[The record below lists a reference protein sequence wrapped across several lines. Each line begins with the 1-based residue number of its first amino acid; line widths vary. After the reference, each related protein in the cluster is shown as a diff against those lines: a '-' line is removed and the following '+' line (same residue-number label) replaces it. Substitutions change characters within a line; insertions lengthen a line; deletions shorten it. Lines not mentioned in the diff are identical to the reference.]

1 MSTPW
6 HGRCVT
12 RPAVA
17 ASGGGIQLETGNRL
31 SDHRFIRTAA
41 RTHGRCPRLARL
53 ALLTILLATI
63 AQPVLAASSPAP
75 IRPINSAAPASPAS
89 PKLTLE
95 IQGAEGPK
103 AMGSALKIVILMT
116 VLSLAP
122 AILMLMTSFTRIVI
136 VLGFLRQ
143 AIGANQAPANQI
155 LIGLAVFLTMVIMAP
170 TFTRINNEAVQPLLT
185 ETISQREAFTR
196 AQVPLKEFMLRQV
209 REKDI
214 ALFLDLTK
222 TPVPGSPE
230 ELPMLV
236 VVPAFVI
243 GELKTAFQM
252 GFVLFMP
259 FLIIDMVVASVLM
272 SMGMMMLPPVLISLP
287 FKILLFVLVDG
298 WFLVVK
304 SLVQAFQ

>member
-1 MSTPW
+1 MPLSVGLARPLRYLT
-6 HGRCVT
+6 GRG
-12 RPAVA
+12 RH
-17 ASGGGIQLETGNRL
+17 GGGSGPETGIRL
-31 SDHRFIRTAA
+31 PHLARPTSRRHAA
-41 RTHGRCPRLARL
+41 GAPRLAL
-53 ALLTILLATI
+53 IWALLTVILASLAVP
-63 AQPVLAASSPAP
+63 ALAAGPVAP
-75 IRPINSAAPASPAS
+75 IRPADNTPPSSPT
-89 PKLTLE
+89 LTLKLE
-95 IQGAEGPK
+95 GADGPK
-103 AMGSALKIVILMT
+103 SMSSALKIVILMT

-122 AILMLMTSFTRIVI
+122 AILMLLTSFTRIVI

-155 LIGLAVFLTMVIMAP
+155 LVGLALFLTMVVMAP
-170 TFTRINNEAVQPLLT
+170 TFTRINQEAVQPLLN
-185 ETISQREAFTR
+185 EQIGQREAFDK

-214 ALFLDLTK
+214 ALFLDLTQ
-222 TPVPGSPE
+222 TPVPGTPE

-252 GFVLFMP
+252 GFVLFLP